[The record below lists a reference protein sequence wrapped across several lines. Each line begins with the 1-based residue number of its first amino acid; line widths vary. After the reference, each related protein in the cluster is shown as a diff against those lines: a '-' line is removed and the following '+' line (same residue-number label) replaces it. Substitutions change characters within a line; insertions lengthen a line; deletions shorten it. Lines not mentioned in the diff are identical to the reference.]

1 MNYGPYMKT
10 FNGDKTRIK
19 GEYYWLKKKNRYVL
33 RKWDGNT
40 LINFQQQKEYKNN
53 IGKIKKQERQQKLI
67 EQNKKNKNIIIIK
80 NAYGPHQK
88 LPEVKKRIKGTTYI
102 NEKGEERYWDG
113 RKIKN
118 KETSR
123 KYRNRPE
130 VKKAKKERRDEW
142 YKNNQNY
149 NKIRYEKNKVKI
161 LQQQKE
167 YYEKN
172 KVEILKQHK
181 EYRNRPGQK
190 AIDSEKS
197 RIWSQ
202 KKRDAD
208 PLYRLKG
215 NLRHRL
221 WGALKAKKAKKNNS
235 TLEYHSARVY
245 EIYNHLESQFTDGMN
260 WENMGTKPDG
270 TRGWDIDHRRPCGSF
285 NLNNEDE
292 IYMCFHWS
300 NLQPLWHI
308 KNIKKSDKYDQET
321 FEYEWKGREIGWVNK
336 N

>member
-1 MNYGPYMKT
+1 MIYGPHMKT
-10 FNGDKTRIK
+10 LKGDKTRIK
-19 GEYYWLKKKNRYVL
+19 GEYYWLKKRNGYVL
-33 RKWDGNT
+33 RKWNGNT
-40 LINFQQQKEYKNN
+40 LWNPEQQKEYKNN
-53 IGKIKKQERQQKLI
+53 IGKIKEQERQQKLI

-113 RKIKN
+113 RKLKN
-118 KETSR
+118 KQKE
-123 KYRNRPE
+123 KEYNERPE
-130 VKKAKKERRDEW
+130 VKKRKKIKGEERRKDNPDYYRE
-142 YKNNQNY
+142 YYQKHKEQINKQNRENY
-149 NKIRYEKNKVKI
+149 HKNKEERSKKA
-161 LQQQKE
+161 KE
-167 YYEKN
+167 
-172 KVEILKQHK
+172 L
-181 EYRNRPGQK
+181 RNRPGQK
-190 AIDSEKS
+190 AIDSERS
-197 RIWSQ
+197 RVWSQ

-260 WENMGTKPDG
+260 WENMGTKTDG

-285 NLNNEDE
+285 NLKNEDD

-300 NLQPLWHI
+300 NLQPLWHTE
-308 KNIKKSDKYDQET
+308 NIKKSDKYDPET
-321 FEYEWKGREIGWVNK
+321 FEYEWKGREIGWVKK